1 MLINKGQCSE
11 FAAKTLEGK
20 SIASNEDLDI
30 LENDVENY
38 ISTRKWL
45 PYDLDEHE
53 IISHDNFLKLING
66 YYLGLVYQDQNDFDE
81 HYFRLRKA
89 NYDTETFV
97 PDFAL
102 FYECDPS
109 SLTIREIQFSGGP
122 NGTLEYEDDSSY
134 IIKQLVEHN
143 IVCHKASGLPYITLR
158 IISDGTTPIN
168 SIAKLA
174 SALYSNGY
182 TTIEK
187 ACSASGDYGV
197 TDESA
202 PVMGVFSNDGVNVTM
217 VGTNSAHTNISNFS
231 MSNSVSIYD
240 NNMRYLT
247 MD

>member
-1 MLINKGQCSE
+1 MLVNKGQCSE

-20 SIASNEDLDI
+20 SIASKDDLDI
-30 LENDVENY
+30 LENVVENY
-38 ISTRKWL
+38 ITAEKWL
-45 PYDLDEHE
+45 PYDLDNHE

-66 YYLGLVYQDQNDFDE
+66 YYLGLVYQDQNEFDE

-109 SLTIREIQFSGGP
+109 TLTIREIQFSGGP
-122 NGTLEYEDDSSY
+122 NGVLEYEDDSSY
-134 IIKQLVEHN
+134 TIKQLVEHN
-143 IVCHKASGLPYITLR
+143 IVCHKTSGLPYITLR
-158 IISDGTTPIN
+158 IITDETSPIN

-187 ACSASGDYGV
+187 ACPASGDLGI
-197 TDESA
+197 TDESL
-202 PVMGVFSNDGVNVTM
+202 PIMGLMSADGVSVTM
-217 VGTNSAHTNISNFS
+217 ISTNSAHTNISNFS
-231 MSNSVSIYD
+231 MSNTVIIYD

-247 MD
+247 ID